1 MRIGITCYPSLGGS
15 GVMATELGKQLALR
29 GHQVHFITYDTPFR
43 LGQHQPRVTYHE
55 VEVPNY
61 PLFRYP
67 PYLLALTNKMIEVS
81 RFCRLDILH
90 VHYAIPHATSAVLAR
105 AVLRERLVRVV
116 TTLHGTDVS
125 LLGTDPGFY
134 DLVSWSINSSD
145 GVTAVSHAL
154 AQDTRVKLPV
164 TRPIEVIHNFV
175 DTGVYSRRTSPAVRA
190 EVSPDGVPVVCHVSN
205 FRAVKRPVDVVR
217 AFAAI
222 NQRFPCRLALVGE
235 GPEMPHVRAAASQLG
250 VQDRISFLGHRES
263 VAEILSSADLFLLP
277 SAQES
282 FGLAALEAMACG
294 TPVLAYQ
301 VGGLPEVI
309 EQGQGGFLLPDGD
322 LQGLVARGV
331 ELLTDHALWGE
342 VGAAGA
348 ERARALFSAPRI
360 VSLYEAYYARV
371 LQGDQGEE
379 AWPHA

>member
-15 GVMATELGKQLALR
+15 GVVATELGKQLAQR

-43 LGQHQPRVTYHE
+43 LGRHQRGVTFHE
-55 VEVPNY
+55 VEVPTY

-105 AVLRERLVRVV
+105 TVLRERRVKVV

-125 LLGTDPGFY
+125 LLGVDPGFY
-134 DLVSWSINSSD
+134 DLVSWSLNESD
-145 GVTAVSHAL
+145 GVTAVSRAL
-154 AQDTRVKLPV
+154 AEDTRVKLPV
-164 TRPIEVIHNFV
+164 SRPIEVIHNFV
-175 DTGVYSRRTSPAVRA
+175 DTEEYFRRPAAALRG
-190 EVSPDGVPVVCHVSN
+190 ELSPDGVPVLCHVSN
-205 FRAVKRPVDVVR
+205 YRAVKRPVDVVR

-222 NQRFPCRLALVGE
+222 NERIPCRLALVGE
-235 GPEMPHVRAAASQLG
+235 GPEMPRVRDAATQLG
-250 VQDRISFLGHRES
+250 VLDRIAFMGHRES

-277 SAQES
+277 SEQES
-282 FGLAALEAMACG
+282 FGLAALEAIACG
-294 TPVLAYQ
+294 TPVLAYR

-309 EQGQGGFLLPDGD
+309 EQGEGGFLLADGD

-331 ELLTDHALWGE
+331 ELLSNHVLWGE

-348 ERARALFSAPRI
+348 ERARRLFSAPRI
-360 VSLYEAYYARV
+360 VSHYEEYYARV
-371 LQGDQGEE
+371 LHAGDQGQE
-379 AWPHA
+379 A